1 MPLSKT
7 ITQLP
12 SATTPYD
19 GTEEFAMWQG
29 GATVKGTLPAS
40 PVSSVKNLRDYGV
53 TTSSTARE
61 NTDAILQALEDA
73 GPTGTMVVP
82 NLSYES
88 GGVWYE
94 YPIPHYGFT
103 LPVFSGTNSQVI
115 EGEDSGRGYTLNT
128 AGGGSYLHCL
138 DNTTCHIGT
147 MCSTRGLTIR
157 NLTLKGGYYGIRLGY
172 QNAANPNITNQ
183 GFCIEN
189 MRITGTRRAGL
200 GFQSHCETGRV
211 LRCMLQTNKPAI
223 TANGY
228 GDLCLGIEWINQH
241 QQTNALVSV
250 DFDLWIYGEFDVGV
264 YLVAENPQQSLQ
276 GTDLGRVRVTHGR
289 YAPFVVRCSVTGG
302 LQISCGS
309 EAGQTYVPS
318 GYRVGLLA
326 DATRYGAPASL
337 QINNIWVVDG
347 SAGTSDFDVI
357 CRGGSC
363 FWDGD
368 GNRLDASPANSIGV
382 RNTGGAYRN
391 ARAPDIGLDPPVSS
405 TGKTTVLG
413 AIDSDQPVL
422 DLYPRGGQFAD
433 GCLMSLVSDYTDD
446 DDDFYLMAANL

>member
-1 MPLSKT
+1 MANKT
-7 ITQLP
+7 ITELP
-12 SATTPYD
+12 SATTPLD

-88 GGVWYE
+88 GGVWYQ

-103 LPVFSGTNSQVI
+103 LPIFSGTNSQVI
-115 EGEDSGRGYTLNT
+115 EGENTGRGHSLGI
-128 AGGGSYLHCL
+128 ADGGAHLRCL

-157 NLTLKGGYYGIRLGY
+157 NLTLQGGYYGIRLGY
-172 QNAANPNITNQ
+172 QNAANQGITNQ

-189 MRITGTRRAGL
+189 MRIIGTRRAGI
-200 GFQSHCETGRV
+200 GFQSHNETGRV
-211 LRCMLQTNKPAI
+211 ARCVLQTNKTSI
-223 TANGY
+223 NSNGY

-241 QQTNALVSV
+241 QQTNALVSI
-250 DFDLWIYGEFDVGV
+250 DFDVWIYGGFDVAV
-264 YLVAENPQQSLQ
+264 YLVAENAQQSIQ
-276 GTDLGRVRVTHGR
+276 NVDMTGVRVTHGR
-289 YAPFVVRCSVTGG
+289 YAPYVVRCAVDGG
-302 LQISCGS
+302 LQIPCSAELGNS
-309 EAGQTYVPS
+309 EIPS
-318 GYRVGLLA
+318 GYKVGLLA
-326 DATRYGAPASL
+326 DPVRYGAPAAM
-337 QINNIWVVDG
+337 NMVNIWVTDG
-347 SAGTSDFDVI
+347 SVGTADMDVL
-357 CRGGSC
+357 CRGQAL
-363 FWDGD
+363 WDGV
-368 GNRLDASPANSIGV
+368 GNRLAAKPASSIGV
-382 RNTGGAYRN
+382 RNMGGSYRH
-391 ARAPDIGLDPPVSS
+391 AGAPDIGTDPPVSS
-405 TGKTTVLG
+405 AGKTTVLG

-433 GCLMSLVSDYTDD
+433 GGLMLLMSDYTDD